1 MLKKIICAAAS
12 LLLLSVTVL
21 ASSAKAEISV
31 GKEFEVYQKGENA
44 EKAAEIV
51 GLDKDRLEGYCTENG
66 IIYFAVNSDNTK
78 QIRISV
84 GVSEF
89 SESVINLSNLSDDK
103 ITALMTDITGSRKI
117 RGDIVERE
125 GQKFVKTQISTSDS
139 GGEYTVIQYITV
151 AAKKDYVLSFYT
163 ADSEDTDYTETLF
176 KTYKS
181 DDFNSNKS
189 ENNSYGYIILGA
201 VILLCLVSAYI
212 IFTLIRDIKNERSET
227 ENDDE

>member
-12 LLLLSVTVL
+12 LLLLSVTV
-21 ASSAKAEISV
+21 SALSGNAEISV
-31 GKEFEVYQKGENA
+31 GKEFYTNGENA

-51 GLDKDRLEGYCTENG
+51 GLAKDELESYCEDNR
-66 IIYFAVNSDNTK
+66 IVYFAVNSDNTK

-84 GVSEF
+84 DVSDF
-89 SESVINLSNLSDDK
+89 SESIINLSNLSDDK
-103 ITALMTDITGSRKI
+103 ITALMPDITGSGDI
-117 RGDIVERE
+117 RGDIIEKE

-139 GGEYTVIQYITV
+139 GGKYTVIQYITA

-163 ADSEDTDYTETLF
+163 SGNEDTDYTETLF

-181 DDFNSNKS
+181 DDFNSNKN
-189 ENNSYGYIILGA
+189 EKIGYGYIILGT
-201 VILLCLVSAYI
+201 VVLLCLVSAYI
-212 IFTLIRDIKNERSET
+212 IFTLIRDIKNERNKS